1 LNPRAG
7 RPRAGRPRAARTR
20 TVVAP
25 NAPEPVG
32 RVRGALLRWYRR
44 ERRDLPWRRTSDP
57 YRVWISEAMLQ
68 QTRVETVIPYYERF
82 LERFP
87 DIGALAAAGLD
98 DVLGAW
104 QGLGYYSRARNLK
117 RAAEHVVARHD
128 GALPDTA
135 DALRELPGVGRYTAG
150 AVASIAFDRPEPI
163 VDGNVARVLSRI
175 HGLRDDPKSHA
186 GQKRLWEE
194 AARLVR
200 GRSPGDL
207 NQALMELGATLCTPR
222 APDCPRCP
230 VRASCAALRA
240 GDPESLP
247 AGGRKAAVRDVVA
260 VAALVERRGRTLA
273 VRRPEG
279 GLLGGLWDLPG
290 GELAA
295 RARPADGL
303 RRALRERVGLE
314 VGGLERLGDV
324 THVFTHRRLRLH
336 VYRCEAHAGRVRLV
350 GFDAHRWVGRAA
362 LCELPSGN
370 LTRKALALAG
380 PGATLDPT

>member
-1 LNPRAG
+1 VSARPARAPSPTG
-7 RPRAGRPRAARTR
+7 RL
-20 TVVAP
+20 
-25 NAPEPVG
+25 
-32 RVRGALLRWYRR
+32 RGALLRWYRR
-44 ERRDLPWRRTSDP
+44 ERRDLPWRRTRDP

-68 QTRVETVIPYYERF
+68 QTRVETVIPYYHRF

-87 DIGALAAAGLD
+87 DVDALAAADLD

-117 RAAEHVVARHD
+117 RAAEHVVAEH
-128 GALPDTA
+128 GGTLPDTA

-163 VDGNVARVLSRI
+163 VDGNVARVLSRV
-175 HGLRDDPKSHA
+175 HGLTEDPKGTA
-186 GQKRLWEE
+186 GAARLWDE

-200 GRSPGDL
+200 GRAPGDL
-207 NQALMELGATLCTPR
+207 NQALMELGATVCTPR

-230 VRASCAALRA
+230 WRRSCAALGT

-247 AGGRKAAVRDVVA
+247 VGGRKPAVRDVAA
-260 VAALVERRGRTLA
+260 VAALGARRGRMLA
-273 VRRPEG
+273 VRRHEG

-290 GELAA
+290 GDLAP
-295 RARPADGL
+295 RERPTAGL

-314 VGGLERLGDV
+314 VGRLERLGDV
-324 THVFTHRRLRLH
+324 SHVFTHRRLRLH
-336 VYRCEAHAGRVRLV
+336 VYRCEASAGRVRLD

-362 LCELPSGN
+362 LRALPAG
-370 LTRKALALAG
+370 TRWAARSATT
-380 PGATLDPT
+380 GAR